1 MAFVAKA
8 ATRASSN
15 ISEIVLIQNVRVML
29 SNVRNTY
36 AAACMSCIGKI
47 AIDKLVNQ
55 FLTFSTYDVPPTLL
69 DADPPVSHSHG
80 MFCFAFLAVMKF

>member
-1 MAFVAKA
+1 MFKH
-8 ATRASSN
+8 
-15 ISEIVLIQNVRVML
+15 IQNRFDSECSGDAFFCVVL

-55 FLTFSTYDVPPTLL
+55 FLPFSTYDVPPTLL